1 MTTGQPLPIVV
12 LDPGHGGAAKVGGSS
27 PNNATGPNGL
37 HEKSLT
43 LDIARRAAS
52 TLAGHAQVILTR
64 TNDTNLSLADRAAVA
79 RANNADVFLSIHF
92 NGFHDRAVD
101 GTEAW
106 ASRAA
111 AHESVDFA
119 QDVVRRLVALTRVAD
134 RGVRRADLG
143 VLLPARLAPN
153 TAACLV
159 EIAFLTNPEQ
169 ARRLEVDGYRQQL
182 AEALAA
188 AVLDRVAVP
197 VGAGAP
203 AAGGGPA
210 ATHSLGVA
218 SFIGGRLLDYFRNQ
232 QGTPLDPGAGGV
244 SIGESALQIGDIIVS
259 TTSHATS
266 RLIQFGTGS
275 QISHAS
281 IYIGG
286 GQVVEAIGDGVVLRS
301 LSDALAED
309 TVAVAFRYPG
319 ITSTQQLMVR
329 DFAGRQ
335 LGRPY
340 NYVGIVRQAAFQ
352 IDSTHCDGLPGELR
366 ATCRNWVGRVVL
378 GAGNSDTFFCSQLV
392 LAAYA
397 DAGIPLTSTP
407 PNWASPQDIVNVA
420 LSTHLAYVG
429 HLKAPSAGS
438 QSLAVIASTVA
449 SAEERNR
456 RMAAAIGGH
465 GSPAAFGLA
474 TVTLGYGVP
483 GGVIT
488 QPFYRD
494 RTEGRA
500 LMGAG
505 AGREHLGIDVS
516 LSHAHGGGAEDSRR
530 GLPVYAA
537 IKRRIDIADLKAV
550 RVKSNGESRTGVGI
564 DSNGTAELSHAIA
577 DRGTWEGNEDM
588 NYGGVVGLACR
599 YTYTK
604 ADGTTD
610 TFTLYLEYLHLI
622 TPTHLPKDGDGHVI
636 SADTWA
642 ATGKGTD
649 YGPRIRKDARFTA
662 DELCGGDPILVG
674 YLGATQFP
682 HTHIQAS
689 FGQGEQ
695 RYIRVPR
702 IDPTVML
709 RDTATTTQALAL
721 AAPSLAL
728 NDTSVS
734 YDVPGVIDEIAQP
747 SPNSCWATAATMLI
761 SWRDQASYPIATVC
775 DMAGA
780 EYRARFDADRPLA
793 HADKPS
799 FLHRL
804 GFEEEAPA
812 NYTLKA
818 YVDMMRAYGPLW
830 VTTDVGTSGI
840 VAIHARIMTG
850 AEGDGSPAGSSV
862 WLIDPA
868 DGKRHHETFE
878 HFQQTFEQLARDAG
892 AREPLWIQV
901 VHNSSRQAPGG

>member
-1 MTTGQPLPIVV
+1 MTDRSALPIVV
-12 LDPGHGGAAKVGGSS
+12 LDPGHGGTVKVGGSS
-27 PNNATGPNGL
+27 PNNASGPNGL
-37 HEKSLT
+37 LEKNLT
-43 LDIARRAAS
+43 LEVAQRTAS
-52 TLAGHAQVILTR
+52 ALAGHAQVMLTR
-64 TNDTNLSLADRAAVA
+64 NTDTNLSLADRAAVA
-79 RANNADVFLSIHF
+79 RGNHADFFLSIHF
-92 NGFHDRAVD
+92 NGFHDSGVD
-101 GTEAW
+101 GTEVW
-106 ASRAA
+106 AARGAA
-111 AHESVDFA
+111 PESIDFA
-119 QDVVRRLVALTRVAD
+119 HAVLRRLVAVTRVPD

-143 VLLPARLAPN
+143 VILPSRLAAN
-153 TAACLV
+153 TAACLA
-159 EIAFLTNPEQ
+159 EIEFLTNPEQ
-169 ARRLEVDGYRQQL
+169 ARRLEQDAYRQQL
-182 AEALAA
+182 AEALAT

-203 AAGGGPA
+203 AAGGRPA
-210 ATHSLGVA
+210 SAHSMSVA
-218 SFIGGRLLDYFRNQ
+218 GFIGGRLVDYLRNRK
-232 QGTPLDPGAGGV
+232 GIALDPAEGGV
-244 SIGESALQIGDIIVS
+244 SIGESALQTGDIIVS

-286 GQVVEAIGDGVVLRS
+286 GQVVEAIGEGVVLRS
-301 LSDALAED
+301 LSDALADD

-319 ITSTQQLMVR
+319 VTSTQQLMVR

-352 IDSTHCDGLPGELR
+352 IDSTHCDLLPGDLSS
-366 ATCRNWVGRVVL
+366 TCRNWVGRVVL
-378 GAGNSDTFFCSQLV
+378 GPGNSDSFFCSQLV

-407 PNWASPQDIVNVA
+407 PSWASPQDIVNIA

-429 HLKAPSAGS
+429 HLKAPPAAG
-438 QSLAVIASTVA
+438 QSLAMIASTA
-449 SAEERNR
+449 EGSEERNR
-456 RMAAAIGGH
+456 RLAAAIGGN
-465 GSPAAFGLA
+465 GAPATYALA

-500 LMGAG
+500 LMGDRAG
-505 AGREHLGIDVS
+505 NAHLGIDVS
-516 LSHAHGGGAEDSRR
+516 LSNAHGLGADDSRR
-530 GLPVYAA
+530 GLPVFAA
-537 IKRRIDIADLKAV
+537 IKRRIDIADLNAV

-564 DSNGTAELSHAIA
+564 AGQGTAELSHAIA
-577 DRGTWEGNEDM
+577 DRGLWEGNEDM

-604 ADGTTD
+604 ADGTTG

-636 SADTWA
+636 SADVWA
-642 ATGKGTD
+642 ATGKGSD
-649 YGPRIRKDARFTA
+649 YGPRMRKDARFTA
-662 DELCGGDPILVG
+662 DELCSGDPILVG

-682 HTHIQAS
+682 HTHVQAS
-689 FGQGEQ
+689 FGLGEQ
-695 RYIRVPR
+695 RYMRVPR
-702 IDPTVML
+702 IDPTVLL
-709 RDTATTTQALAL
+709 RDSATTTQALAA

-728 NDTSVS
+728 NDTSFS
-734 YDVPGVIDEIAQP
+734 YDVPGVIEAMAQP

-761 SWRDQASYPIATVC
+761 SWRDQASYPIGTVC
-775 DMAGA
+775 DMAGP
-780 EYRARFDADRPLA
+780 EYRARFDADRALSL
-793 HADKPS
+793 ADKPT

-804 GFEEEAPA
+804 QLEEEAPA

-818 YVDMMRAYGPLW
+818 FVDMMRAYGPLW
-830 VTTDVGTSGI
+830 VTTDVGTSGD

-850 AEGDGSPAGSSV
+850 ADGDGSPTGSCV

-868 DGKRHHETFE
+868 DGSRHHETFK
-878 HFQQTFEQLARDAG
+878 HFQQTFEQLARDVG

-901 VHNSSRQAPGG
+901 VHNSRR